1 MYSIYVSHLCLAS
14 VHHLYGDTSMHHI
27 DVTHE
32 CDRCTTSWYR
42 IYVSHLWTAFMYQVT
57 VSHLCET
64 SVDQAHVSHL
74 CIAYT
79 YHMDLYI

>member
-1 MYSIYVSHLCLAS
+1 
-14 VHHLYGDTSMHHI
+14 MHHI

-74 CIAYT
+74 CMAYT
-79 YHMDLYI
+79 YHMDLDIELLGCFAGVMIFYKIT